1 MEMFLK
7 IYLFIYLFIYLECH
21 TDKEGLFPKNFK
33 AKVPFLW
40 AKIKQNPLQCWF

>member
-7 IYLFIYLFIYLECH
+7 IYLECH
-21 TDKEGLFPKNFK
+21 TDKEGLFPKNSK

-40 AKIKQNPLQCWF
+40 AKIKQNPLQFWF